1 MRVLAIDASLR
12 NTGVAIVDANNGKPQ
27 SVYFGTIHNKSAMR
41 PSSCLVCIR
50 DRLAELIREHAPD
63 CCALESVIYVQ
74 SYKTAIILGAA
85 RGAAILAAAEKGLP
99 VFEYPPKRIKQS
111 TVGRGGARQ
120 ESGRVHGARAAWSN
134 RNAGC
139 RRRRRAGNRSYSP
152 AHARGS
158 GAWSSGRNANMN
170 LADGTTGAERR
181 LAKTFGTAARPNLHV
196 RWLGRTEFAHALALQ
211 EELAAKKR
219 EDASLEDQLLL
230 LEHEPVYTI
239 GRTPDRSSLSATG
252 RIRRGELGA
261 AHLPHPVFSINR
273 GGQATYHGP
282 GQLMGYP
289 IIDLRRCG
297 QDLHKYLRWL
307 EQLLIDLLAQYDI
320 AAQRRESLTGVWVEN
335 RKIASI
341 GVGVRH
347 WITMHGFALNVG
359 GDLSP
364 FDHIVPC
371 GINDVAITSME
382 KETKKSF
389 TVASV
394 APTLEKLT
402 LDSIVTLRVA
412 PETQVM
418 NA

>member
-1 MRVLAIDASLR
+1 
-12 NTGVAIVDANNGKPQ
+12 
-27 SVYFGTIHNKSAMR
+27 
-41 PSSCLVCIR
+41 
-50 DRLAELIREHAPD
+50 
-63 CCALESVIYVQ
+63 
-74 SYKTAIILGAA
+74 
-85 RGAAILAAAEKGLP
+85 
-99 VFEYPPKRIKQS
+99 
-111 TVGRGGARQ
+111 
-120 ESGRVHGARAAWSN
+120 
-134 RNAGC
+134 
-139 RRRRRAGNRSYSP
+139 
-152 AHARGS
+152 
-158 GAWSSGRNANMN
+158 MN
-170 LADGTTGAERR
+170 LAGD
-181 LAKTFGTAARPNLHV
+181 LNL
-196 RWLGRTEFAHALALQ
+196 RWLGRMEFAHALALQ
-211 EELAAKKR
+211 DEIVAKKR
-219 EDASLEDQLLL
+219 NDPLFDDQLLL

-252 RIRRGELGA
+252 RIRSGELGT
-261 AHLPHPVFSINR
+261 AHLPHPLFSINR

-307 EQLLIDLLAQYDI
+307 EQALIDLLAKYDI

-347 WITMHGFALNVG
+347 WITMHGFALNVC

-371 GINDVAITSME
+371 GINNVTVTSME
-382 KETKKSF
+382 KETKKLF
-389 TVASV
+389 TVAEV
-394 APTLEKLT
+394 ARTLEKLA
-402 LDSIVTLRVA
+402 LDSIVSLRVA

>member
-1 MRVLAIDASLR
+1 MNGGANSREPTTQMLPR
-12 NTGVAIVDANNGKPQ
+12 NTKPASQ
-27 SVYFGTIHNKSAMR
+27 ELR
-41 PSSCLVCIR
+41 PPHL
-50 DRLAELIREHAPD
+50 
-63 CCALESVIYVQ
+63 
-74 SYKTAIILGAA
+74 
-85 RGAAILAAAEKGLP
+85 
-99 VFEYPPKRIKQS
+99 
-111 TVGRGGARQ
+111 
-120 ESGRVHGARAAWSN
+120 RVH
-134 RNAGC
+134 
-139 RRRRRAGNRSYSP
+139 
-152 AHARGS
+152 
-158 GAWSSGRNANMN
+158 
-170 LADGTTGAERR
+170 
-181 LAKTFGTAARPNLHV
+181 
-196 RWLGRTEFAHALALQ
+196 WLGRIDFAQALALQ

-219 EDASLEDQLLL
+219 EDAALEDQLLL

-239 GRTPDRSSLSATG
+239 GRTPDRSSL
-252 RIRRGELGA
+252 LGST
-261 AHLPHPVFSINR
+261 HLPHPVFSINR

-307 EQLLIDLLAQYDI
+307 EQLLIDLLARYDI

-347 WITMHGFALNVG
+347 WITMHGFALNVC

-371 GINDVAITSME
+371 GINNVAITSME
-382 KETKKSF
+382 KETKKSL

-394 APTLEKLT
+394 APTLEKLA
-402 LDSIVTLRVA
+402 LNSIVSLRVA

-418 NA
+418 KA